1 MKEISYMMEFFV
13 YKSSPAFIDRIC
25 QTFFLPRT
33 RRNAKI
39 ITSFIYLLIWRFS
52 RKSQINAK
60 RICKD

>member
-25 QTFFLPRT
+25 QTFFLPCT

-39 ITSFIYLLIWRFS
+39 ITSFIYLLICTGVS
-52 RKSQINAK
+52 AENLKLM
-60 RICKD
+60 

>member
-39 ITSFIYLLIWRFS
+39 ITSFIYLLICTGVS
-52 RKSQINAK
+52 AENLKLM
-60 RICKD
+60 

>member
-39 ITSFIYLLIWRFS
+39 ITSFIYLLICTGVS
-52 RKSQINAK
+52 AENLKLT
-60 RICKD
+60 